1 MLKVNEEKIL
11 QDAEALVAKRHGNLA
26 KIETDAKEY
35 AVKHGYS
42 DEQTEKFVKFVQENE
57 GNGLSAEE
65 GVKLQILSSYIEVVK
80 EEELKLNVVPDEAS
94 NTEAV
99 QPIGTIVNA

>member
-11 QDAEALVAKRHGNLA
+11 RDAQALVAKKHDNLA
-26 KIETDAKEY
+26 KIEADAKEY

-65 GVKLQILSSYIEVVK
+65 GVKLQILSSYIEMVE
-80 EEELKLNVVPDEAS
+80 EEELKLNVVPEEATANS
-94 NTEAV
+94 SVAV
-99 QPIGTIVNA
+99 VTNA